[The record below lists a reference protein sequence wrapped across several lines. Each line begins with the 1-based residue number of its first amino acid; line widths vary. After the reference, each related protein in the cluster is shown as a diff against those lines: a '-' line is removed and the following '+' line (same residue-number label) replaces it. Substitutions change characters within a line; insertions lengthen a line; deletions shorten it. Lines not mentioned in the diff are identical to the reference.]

1 MFNAQQAVVLVTSQQ
16 VCLVG
21 SEKKLEEKSLEIAEG
36 NLVTEVNAVLSK
48 ENREKRLETDHFQA
62 YQ

>member
-1 MFNAQQAVVLVTSQQ
+1 LFGSD
-16 VCLVG
+16 

-48 ENREKRLETDHFQA
+48 EKREKRLETDHFQA